1 MSWPSWGSWA
11 KIGDANVRECN
22 ANRYIYSKSSLNLF
36 YLIWC
41 DKKKSWRINLK
52 FWIQKLSK
60 LNWFVRIAKEVQDP
74 TFLYIFVRFAKF
86 INVENVREKVSYFN
100 PVYIHLLEILKDYT
114 LWTIHFICRIQLFQ
128 RPHYLFGANT
138 YNNYI
143 HVQESSL
150 YYVKEWMW
158 WRTWCQKIGRSWKVL
173 LFSECSMSCHYMHQ
187 IYCLQWYSKPFGQDS
202 QMFESWWWM
211 GI

>member
-74 TFLYIFVRFAKF
+74 TFLYIFVKFAKF
-86 INVENVREKVSYFN
+86 TNVEYVREKVSYFY
-100 PVYIHLLEILKDYT
+100 PVYIHLFINLKRLYT
-114 LWTIHFICRIQLFQ
+114 VNHSF
-128 RPHYLFGANT
+128 YLQNPVVPKAT
-138 YNNYI
+138 
-143 HVQESSL
+143 
-150 YYVKEWMW
+150 
-158 WRTWCQKIGRSWKVL
+158 L
-173 LFSECSMSCHYMHQ
+173 LIWSQH
-187 IYCLQWYSKPFGQDS
+187 LQ
-202 QMFESWWWM
+202 
-211 GI
+211 